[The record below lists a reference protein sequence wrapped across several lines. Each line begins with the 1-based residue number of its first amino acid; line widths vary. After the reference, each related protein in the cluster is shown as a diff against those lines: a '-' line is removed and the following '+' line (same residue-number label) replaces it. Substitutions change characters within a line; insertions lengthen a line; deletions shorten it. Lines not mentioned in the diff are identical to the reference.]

1 MLSLP
6 RHTIWDRMNIC
17 LMFDSQSPL
26 LIAEKCVLLLSTGV
40 CKMSRL
46 LFQFIP
52 QCRQQV
58 LKYFIFFSSCSDVLY
73 LFSGASRVLNTQSGP
88 PAKKQRTDSGMGGI
102 KRTLVNLTSGNSSS
116 APASKSITQLAQG
129 KARLLLNIAV
139 YVD

>member
-1 MLSLP
+1 
-6 RHTIWDRMNIC
+6 
-17 LMFDSQSPL
+17 
-26 LIAEKCVLLLSTGV
+26 
-40 CKMSRL
+40 MSRL
-46 LFQFIP
+46 LFQLIP

-58 LKYFIFFSSCSDVLY
+58 LNYFIFFSSCSDVFY